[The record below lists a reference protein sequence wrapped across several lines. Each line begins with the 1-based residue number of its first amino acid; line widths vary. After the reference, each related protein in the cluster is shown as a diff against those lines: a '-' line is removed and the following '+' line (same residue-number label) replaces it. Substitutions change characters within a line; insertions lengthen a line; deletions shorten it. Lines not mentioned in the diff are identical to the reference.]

1 MTPVPFRRLPHVV
14 VTVSF
19 FTAAVASVAVA
30 SDTSVPVASVVTTVV
45 PVDRLAASAVS
56 PKGAEKELVLK
67 PVSNVVK
74 VPMSKVA
81 IAAVGSRDGAAT
93 KVVQQRLLALGFWLQ
108 HADGTYDKSTR
119 QAVMAFQKFRG
130 IDATGEVDL
139 ITASFLQFATVKGHG
154 SANSGSLVEVDK
166 TKQLLFL
173 VQHGKT
179 VWTINAST
187 GSGDE
192 FTYFDPHAG
201 ITRTERA
208 ITPEGLFMTNRERP
222 TGWWEGDLG
231 KIYRPKYFSGGIAVH
246 GMTSVP
252 AVPASHGCVR
262 VSLMAMDF
270 LWSSNLVPLRTPVWV
285 HR

>member
-1 MTPVPFRRLPHVV
+1 MTPVTFRRLPYVV
-14 VTVSF
+14 VTVAF
-19 FTAAVASVAVA
+19 FTAAVTSVAGA
-30 SDTSVPVASVVTTVV
+30 SDVPVGSTDTTVA
-45 PVDRLAASAVS
+45 PVDRLAVAAVA
-56 PKGAEKELVLK
+56 PKGAEKTLVLK

-81 IAAVGSRDGAAT
+81 ITAVGSRDGAAT
-93 KVVQQRLLALGFWLQ
+93 KVLQQRLLALGFWLQ
-108 HADGTYDKSTR
+108 QADGTYDKSTR

-130 IDATGEVDL
+130 LDATGEVDL

-173 VQHGKT
+173 VQHGTT

-187 GSGDE
+187 GSGE
-192 FTYFDPHAG
+192 QFSYYDPHAG
-201 ITRTERA
+201 LTRTEKA
-208 ITPEGLFMTNRERP
+208 VTPEGLFMTNRER
-222 TGWWEGDLG
+222 TKGWWEGDLG

-270 LWSSNLVPLRTPVWV
+270 LWNSNLVPLHTPVWV